1 MPTLYFCP
9 AVSSFCLLS
18 SIFFPRLIS
27 VVADWM
33 STILPHIVWNL
44 SANLGCRSETCCTQL
59 TENTGHKKSLKI
71 HHLCTIAQLCR
82 VLCSQLR
89 HISTIGKNL
98 LNSNVSPTCHHN
110 MVNFGRLT
118 AEIRSGVWDTS
129 RKFPRVSRLG
139 SILHRGTLVVGVS
152 QTLRR

>member
-1 MPTLYFCP
+1 MRHYIFALSCL
-9 AVSSFCLLS
+9 SFFFLL
-18 SIFFPRLIS
+18 FFPRLIS
-27 VVADWM
+27 AVEDWM
-33 STILPHIVWNL
+33 STILPHIVWPY
-44 SANLGCRSETCCTQL
+44 SANLECTSEMCCTRL
-59 TENTGHKKSLKI
+59 PKNTRRKNNAKTC
-71 HHLCTIAQLCR
+71 HLRTISQLCR